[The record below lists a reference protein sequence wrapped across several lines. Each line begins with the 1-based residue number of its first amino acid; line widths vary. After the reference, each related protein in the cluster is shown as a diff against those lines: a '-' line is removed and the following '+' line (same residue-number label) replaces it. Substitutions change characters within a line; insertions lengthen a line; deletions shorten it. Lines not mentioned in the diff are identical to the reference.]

1 MSGIMKAVLH
11 SGESIQMV
19 KHLYTHI
26 NVIYIRSSKT
36 RAQNMLG
43 MLKKHKQT
51 NVAGEEKSRVSG

>member
-1 MSGIMKAVLH
+1 MKAVLH

-19 KHLYTHI
+19 KHLYTDI
-26 NVIYIRSSKT
+26 SIIYIRSSKA

-51 NVAGEEKSRVSG
+51 NVAGEEKGRVS